1 MHRSPISDLKPL
13 RIPLHSKV
21 SKRCPSCRHIL
32 IKPEQKA
39 QSVRYKI
46 KLVAAN
52 YLPAITVALPSTSST
67 DTIRRLQTKAPGASD
82 DRNIGILMAGKSYPF
97 HLALTNPLYD
107 PIQVRLSVQRMHVT
121 AVPDGASP
129 EKARRTPFAI
139 SLPTSP
145 FPVAAFAE
153 AWEYDDDDD
162 MFGLEDDDLG
172 LDVGRSRDRDGKGK
186 AKAVGVLEKRANVT
200 VIGGEVVIGKEARG
214 HVKVR
219 TYRSAHE
226 LLLVLKVSWV
236 IVQYACVVHLSIR

>member
-1 MHRSPISDLKPL
+1 M
-13 RIPLHSKV
+13 
-21 SKRCPSCRHIL
+21 
-32 IKPEQKA
+32 
-39 QSVRYKI
+39 
-46 KLVAAN
+46 AAN
-52 YLPAITVALPSTSST
+52 YLPAITVVLPHTSGT
-67 DTIRRLQTKAPGASD
+67 DTTRRPQTKAPGASD
-82 DRNIGILMAGKSYPF
+82 DRNVSSLMAGKSYPF

-121 AVPDGASP
+121 AVTDGTSP
-129 EKARRTPFAI
+129 EKARRTPFAV

-186 AKAVGVLEKRANVT
+186 VKTVGILEKRANVT

-214 HVKVR
+214 YVKVR
-219 TYRSAHE
+219 TCRRAYGFFTILRHPSAYS
-226 LLLVLKVSWV
+226 LICLFPIPIDRTIRCPRKMVLVRRPARW
-236 IVQYACVVHLSIR
+236 